1 MRLSSAFRESELARN
16 IAGNIAK
23 ATTRRWNIME
33 FCGTHTVAIFRHGLK
48 AMLPG
53 YINLVSGPGCP
64 VCVTSR
70 NDIDRILY
78 LADLPG
84 TIVATY
90 GDMMKVPGSGMSL
103 SDKRARG
110 ADVRVVYSIMDA
122 VGIAR
127 ANPPARVIF
136 NAVGFETT
144 APSTAAVVRGA
155 CSEGIDNFHILSL
168 HKVTP
173 PVVTALLDGGT
184 EVDGFLCPG
193 HVCSI
198 IGSRPLE
205 PVAAG
210 YKKPCVIAG
219 FEPAD
224 VLQGILMLVRQLEEA
239 RSEVEI
245 EYSRG
250 VRPEGNT
257 NALAVMDEVFCR
269 VPAEWRGIG
278 EVDGTGLK
286 LREEFA
292 AFDAERFI
300 DREIVS
306 EPDPPGCQC
315 GEVLRGE
322 IVPTDCALFGSACNP
337 ENPVGPCMVSSE
349 GSCATYYQ
357 YAEKTRRQ
365 YEDRTG
371 R

>member
-1 MRLSSAFRESELARN
+1 MKLSSAFRESELART

-23 ATTRRWNIME
+23 ATTRRWNLME
-33 FCGTHTVAIFRHGLK
+33 FCGTHTVAIFRHGLRT
-48 AMLPG
+48 MLPENL
-53 YINLVSGPGCP
+53 NLVSGPGCP

-70 NDIDRILY
+70 QDIDRILY
-78 LADLPG
+78 LAGLPD
-84 TIVATY
+84 TIIATY

-110 ADVRVVYSIMDA
+110 ADVRVVYSVTDA
-122 VGIAR
+122 VEIAR
-127 ANPPARVIF
+127 ANPSARVIF

-144 APSTAAVVRGA
+144 APSTAAVVRSA
-155 CSEGIDNFHILSL
+155 SREGLENFHLLSL

-173 PVVTALLDGGT
+173 PVVVALLTGGT

-198 IGSRPLE
+198 IGSKPLE
-205 PVAAG
+205 PVAARWN
-210 YKKPCVIAG
+210 KPCVISG

-224 VLQGILMLVRQLEEA
+224 VLQGILMLVRQLEEG

-250 VRPEGNT
+250 VRPEGNP
-257 NALAVMDEVFCR
+257 NALAAMDEVFR
-269 VPAEWRGIG
+269 KVPADWRGIG
-278 EVDGTGLK
+278 EVDATGLK

-300 DREIVS
+300 DNDIVS

-322 IVPTDCALFGSACNP
+322 LIPTDCALFGKPCNP

-357 YAEKTRRQ
+357 YAERK
-365 YEDRTG
+365 G
-371 R
+371 K

>member
-16 IAGNIAK
+16 IADNIGR
-23 ATTRRWNIME
+23 ATTRPYNLME
-33 FCGTHTVAIFRHGLK
+33 FCGTHTVAIFRHGLRT
-48 AMLPG
+48 MLPDEL
-53 YINLVSGPGCP
+53 NLVSGPGCP

-84 TIVATY
+84 SIIATY
-90 GDMMKVPGSGMSL
+90 GDMMKVPGSTMSL

-110 ADVRVVYSIMDA
+110 ADVRVVYSITDA
-122 VGIAR
+122 LEIAR
-127 ANPPARVIF
+127 ANPASRVIF

-144 APSTAAVVRGA
+144 APSTAAVIRSARRENV
-155 CSEGIDNFHILSL
+155 DNFHILSL
-168 HKVTP
+168 HKATP
-173 PVVTALLDGGT
+173 PVVVALLEGGT
-184 EVDGFLCPG
+184 AVDGFICPG

-198 IGSRPLE
+198 IGSVPLE

-224 VLQGILMLVRQLEEA
+224 VLQGILMLVRQLEEG

-245 EYSRG
+245 EYTRG
-250 VRPEGNT
+250 VRPEGNA
-257 NALAVMDEVFCR
+257 NALAAMREVFR
-269 VPAEWRGIG
+269 EVPGEWRGIG
-278 EVDGTGLK
+278 EVDATGLK
-286 LREEFA
+286 LRDEFS

-322 IVPTDCALFGSACNP
+322 LRPTDCALFGNACTP

-357 YAEKTRRQ
+357 YAE
-365 YEDRTG
+365 RTG
-371 R
+371 A